1 MSSPRLPRE
10 TRSSG
15 LEPLAVLPV
24 FVTLQGRRAVL
35 AGANGGAAWKAKLL
49 AAAGAHVDVFAPE
62 PTDELRAAPAETV
75 AGRIVLHERDWNP
88 ADLDGAAF
96 AITAHEDEEECAGF
110 VAAARQAGAIV
121 NAIDRP
127 HLCDVS
133 FGAIVNRSPLVV
145 GISTEGAAPVFGQ
158 TVRARI
164 EAMLPAGFKAW
175 VAAARDWRATV
186 GARYQAFAERRAFW
200 ERFTD
205 RAFAEPDRAPR
216 RADLDDLMAETD
228 AGPRGG
234 SVVLVGAGPGDAEL
248 LTLKALRALRS
259 ADVILY
265 DDLVAPEIL
274 DYARREAR
282 TMLVGKTGHGPSC
295 RQDDINALMVSLA
308 RSGKRVVRLK
318 AGDPLVFGRAGEEIE
333 ACRAAGI
340 PVSVVPGVTAAQ
352 GAAASLGFS
361 LTHRDAAR
369 RLQYVT
375 GHDRRGALPDDLNW
389 AALSEPSVT
398 TVIYM
403 PKRTLGALL
412 ARAVAGG
419 LPPGTPALAVFNA
432 TRPEQV
438 VVQGSAA
445 TLADR
450 VAASGAEG
458 PAIVMV
464 GDAVGRGARAV
475 IDEAAAFLPAD
486 TVSDDTRAA
495 PEPLSRVGEGQG

>member
-1 MSSPRLPRE
+1 MIMRSPRSPRE
-10 TRSSG
+10 TRSPG

-24 FVTLQGRRAVL
+24 FVTLQGKRAVL
-35 AGANGGAAWKAKLL
+35 AGANGGAAWKVKLL
-49 AAAGAHVDVFAPE
+49 AAAGAEVDVYAPE
-62 PTDELRAAPAETV
+62 PTEEMRLAPAEAV
-75 AGRIVLHERDWNP
+75 AGRVTLHERDWSP
-88 ADLDGAAF
+88 ADLEGAAF
-96 AITAHEDEEECAGF
+96 AIAAHEDEGECACF
-110 VAAARQAGAIV
+110 VAAARRAGAIV

-164 EAMLPAGFKAW
+164 EALLPAGFKAW
-175 VAAARDWRATV
+175 VAAARDWRAAV
-186 GARYQAFAERRAFW
+186 GARYHAFAERRAFW

-205 RAFAEPDRAPR
+205 RAFAEPDRAPVQ
-216 RADLDDLMAETD
+216 ADLDALIAETD

-234 SVVLVGAGPGDAEL
+234 AVTLVGAGPGDAEL
-248 LTLKALRALRS
+248 LTLKALRALRG

-308 RSGKRVVRLK
+308 RSGKQVVRLK
-318 AGDPLVFGRAGEEIE
+318 SGDPLVFGRAGEEID

-340 PVSVVPGVTAAQ
+340 PVTVVPGVTAAQ
-352 GAAASLGFS
+352 GAAASLGLS

-389 AALSEPSVT
+389 AALGDASVT
-398 TVIYM
+398 TVVYM
-403 PKRTLGALL
+403 PKRTLPALL
-412 ARAVAGG
+412 DRAVAEG
-419 LPPGTPALAVFNA
+419 LHPDTPALAVFNA
-432 TRPEQV
+432 TRADQAV
-438 VVQGSAA
+438 VRGTATTLPGLVSAA
-445 TLADR
+445 GLD
-450 VAASGAEG
+450 G

-464 GDAVGRGARAV
+464 GDALGRGAQT
-475 IDEAAAFLPAD
+475 AAADLE
-486 TVSDDTRAA
+486 RAA
-495 PEPLSRVGEGQG
+495 V

>member
-1 MSSPRLPRE
+1 MRTPRSPRE
-10 TRSSG
+10 TRSPG

-24 FVTLQGRRAVL
+24 FVTLQGKRAVL
-35 AGANGGAAWKAKLL
+35 AGANGGAAWKVKLL
-49 AAAGAHVDVFAPE
+49 AAAGAAVDVYARE
-62 PTDELRAAPAETV
+62 PTEEMRLAPAEAV
-75 AGRIVLHERDWNP
+75 AGRVTLHERDWSP
-88 ADLDGAAF
+88 ADLEGAAF
-96 AITAHEDEEECAGF
+96 AIAAHEDEGECACF

-186 GARYQAFAERRAFW
+186 SARYHAFAERRAFW
-200 ERFTD
+200 ERFTNL
-205 RAFAEPDRAPR
+205 AFAEPDRAPAQ
-216 RADLDDLMAETD
+216 ADLDALIAETD

-234 SVVLVGAGPGDAEL
+234 AVTLVGAGPGDAEL
-248 LTLKALRALRS
+248 LTLKALRALRG

-295 RQDDINALMVSLA
+295 RQDYINALMVSLA
-308 RSGKRVVRLK
+308 KSGKQVVRLK
-318 AGDPLVFGRAGEEIE
+318 SGDPLVFGRAGEEID

-340 PVSVVPGVTAAQ
+340 PVTVVPGVTAAQ
-352 GAAASLGFS
+352 GAAASLGLS

-389 AALSEPSVT
+389 AALGDPSVT
-398 TVIYM
+398 TVVYM
-403 PKRTLGALL
+403 PKRTLPALL
-412 ARAVAGG
+412 DRAVEEG
-419 LPPGTPALAVFNA
+419 LGPDTPALAVFNA
-432 TRPEQV
+432 TRADQAVVHGTATTLPE
-438 VVQGSAA
+438 
-445 TLADR
+445 R
-450 VAASGAEG
+450 VAAAGLDG

-464 GDAVGRGARAV
+464 GDALGRGAQS
-475 IDEAAAFLPAD
+475 AAADLE
-486 TVSDDTRAA
+486 RAA
-495 PEPLSRVGEGQG
+495 VAG

>member
-1 MSSPRLPRE
+1 MSSPRTPRE
-10 TRSSG
+10 TRSPG

-24 FVTLQGRRAVL
+24 FVTLQGKRAVL
-35 AGANGGAAWKAKLL
+35 AGAGGGAAWKAKLL
-49 AAAGAHVDVFAPE
+49 AAAGAQVDVYAPD
-62 PTDELRAAPAETV
+62 PTEEMRAAPAEAV
-75 AGRIVLHERDWNP
+75 AGRIVLHARDWSP
-88 ADLDGAAF
+88 ADLAGAAL
-96 AITAHEDEEECAGF
+96 AIAAQEDEGACACF

-121 NAIDRP
+121 NAVDRP

-164 EAMLPAGFKAW
+164 EAMLPSGFKAW
-175 VAAARDWRATV
+175 VAAARDWRAAV
-186 GARYQAFAERRAFW
+186 SARYHAFAERRAFW
-200 ERFTD
+200 ERFAD
-205 RAFAEPDRAPR
+205 RAFAEPDRAPT
-216 RADLDDLMAETD
+216 RADLDELTREAD

-234 SVVLVGAGPGDAEL
+234 AVVLVGAGPGDAEL

-318 AGDPLVFGRAGEEIE
+318 SGDPLVFGRAGEEID
-333 ACRAAGI
+333 ACRAAGV

-352 GAAASLGFS
+352 GAAASLCLS

-389 AALSEPSVT
+389 AALGDSSVT

-412 ARAVAGG
+412 ARAIAEG
-419 LPPGTPALAVFNA
+419 LRPDTPALAVFNA
-432 TRPEQV
+432 TRPDQAV
-438 VVQGSAA
+438 LRGSA
-445 TLADR
+445 TSLAEAI
-450 VAASGAEG
+450 AASGIAG

-464 GDAVGRGARAV
+464 GDAVGRGAEALIAEAV
-475 IDEAAAFLPAD
+475 AGFPVGPEAG
-486 TVSDDTRAA
+486 R
-495 PEPLSRVGEGQG
+495 EPRSLSG